1 MTNLEKYDQLFLRA
15 FRVKPEDLP
24 TLKYRGIPLWDSLG
38 HMDLMG
44 DMEETFKI
52 SIGTA
57 DVLDFSSYEK
67 GKEITGL
74 ENGQVPGAADVTVYH
89 AGTAIK
95 DGKLVTNGG
104 RVLGVTATAAT
115 LPEAL
120 KKAYAAADCI
130 HFDKLHRRSDIGAR
144 ALAAMKA
151 QEG

>member
-1 MTNLEKYDQLFLRA
+1 MTNLEKYDRLFLAA
-15 FRVKPEDLP
+15 FRVKPEELP
-24 TLKYRGIPLWDSLG
+24 GLKYRGIPLWDSLG